1 MPAMSSRRRAVAS
14 LTTCRP
20 IAVIETCVA
29 RRPAPARC
37 GQISPLRTR
46 MSHIRP
52 AVEGVTASAAAR
64 SASRCGPREAST
76 TSARGDLRQP
86 DDERCAE
93 NLGLPYNITGLL
105 HFLGRLPVNLI
116 KDMFFTPA
124 RCCGR

>member
-1 MPAMSSRRRAVAS
+1 
-14 LTTCRP
+14 
-20 IAVIETCVA
+20 
-29 RRPAPARC
+29 
-37 GQISPLRTR
+37 